1 VARAGTANFKLSA
14 QGPVSHDK
22 FWREG
27 LNREQWNHYF
37 HPLHT
42 DVLHPT
48 YKYMN
53 TSSHEEQGKTW
64 NILANTHSQAAKDS
78 SYRPNV
84 MYPSRL
90 LDLGSKGREGMLT
103 PGRGPDDTRSARS
116 GRSGRSGR
124 SLGSERS
131 NLHER
136 PYSTR
141 SNLSNRAQVR
151 AVSMG
156 RTVNQPDIP
165 SFQRVMGM

>member
-1 VARAGTANFKLSA
+1 MARVGTANYKFSA
-14 QGPVSHDK
+14 QGPISHDQA
-22 FWREG
+22 WRET

-64 NILANTHSQAAKDS
+64 NILAHTHSQAAKDS

-103 PGRGPDDTRSARS
+103 PGRAEDTRSERS
-116 GRSGRSGR
+116 GRSRR
-124 SLGSERS
+124 SLGSDRS

-136 PYSTR
+136 PFSTR
-141 SNLSNRAQVR
+141 SSLSGRAQVR